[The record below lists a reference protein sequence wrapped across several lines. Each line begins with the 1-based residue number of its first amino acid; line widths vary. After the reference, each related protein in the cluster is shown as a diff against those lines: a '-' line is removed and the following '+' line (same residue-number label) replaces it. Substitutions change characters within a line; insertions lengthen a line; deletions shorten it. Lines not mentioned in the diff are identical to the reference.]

1 MTIKH
6 LVISGGGPTLVQ
18 TLASIQELERKKY
31 IDRKEIQTI
40 YGTSAGAIIGILL
53 CLNMDWESINDYI
66 IKRPRHEVF
75 VISVQH
81 ILDAYTKKGIFDHHI
96 VEKCFKPL
104 FDAKDI
110 SMEITLEEFYQYS
123 KIELHVFAF
132 EINQFQIEDISY
144 KTHPSLSLMQAIQ
157 MTSALPVI
165 ISPVFL
171 GDKCYIDGGV
181 VCNYP
186 LKYCAEKYDSNEI
199 LGFKNK
205 YDNYEK
211 NHIHSTCT
219 LLDFIMNF
227 LFKIIYSLSTDNAQP
242 KIKNEFQCNAT
253 LMSIELLQNALKD
266 IETRKALFESG
277 IQSASNFL
285 SSIEKEEEK

>member
-40 YGTSAGAIIGILL
+40 YGTSAGAILGILL

-66 IKRPRHEVF
+66 IKRPWHEVF
-75 VISVQH
+75 IISVQH
-81 ILDAYTKKGIFDHHI
+81 VLDAYTKKGIFDHHI

-144 KTHPSLSLMQAIQ
+144 KTHPTLSLMRAIQ

-171 GDKCYIDGGV
+171 DDKCYIDGGV

-186 LKYCAEKYDSNEI
+186 LKYCVEHHDSNEI

-205 YDNYEK
+205 YDNFGK
-211 NHIHSTCT
+211 NHVRPTCT
-219 LLDFIMNF
+219 LLDFVMNF

-242 KIKNEFQCNAT
+242 KIKNEFICNAT
-253 LMSIELLQNALKD
+253 LMSIELLQNSLKN
-266 IETRKALFESG
+266 IETRKTLFESG
-277 IQSASNFL
+277 IQSATDFL
-285 SSIEKEEEK
+285 STFEKEEEK

>member
-6 LVISGGGPTLVQ
+6 IVISGGGPTLIQ

-31 IDRKEIQTI
+31 IERKEIQTI
-40 YGTSAGAIIGILL
+40 YGTSAGAILGILI

-66 IKRPRHEVF
+66 IKRPWHEVF
-75 VISVQH
+75 TMSVQH
-81 ILDAYTKKGIFDHHI
+81 VLDSYTKKGIFDHYI

-110 SMEITLEEFYQYS
+110 SMRITLEEFYHYS

-132 EINQFQIEDISY
+132 EINQFQIEDISH
-144 KTHPSLSLMQAIQ
+144 KTHPTLSLLSAIQ
-157 MTSALPVI
+157 MTCALPVI

-171 GDKCYIDGGV
+171 DDKCYIDGGV

-186 LKYCAEKYDSNEI
+186 LKYCVEHYDSNEI

-205 YDNYEK
+205 YGNYEK
-211 NHIHSTCT
+211 NHVCSTST
-219 LLDFIMNF
+219 LLDFVMNF

-242 KIKNEFQCNAT
+242 KIKNEFICNAT
-253 LMSIELLQNALKD
+253 LMSIELLQNSLKN

-277 IQSASNFL
+277 IQSAIDFL
-285 SSIEKEEEK
+285 SNIKKEEEK